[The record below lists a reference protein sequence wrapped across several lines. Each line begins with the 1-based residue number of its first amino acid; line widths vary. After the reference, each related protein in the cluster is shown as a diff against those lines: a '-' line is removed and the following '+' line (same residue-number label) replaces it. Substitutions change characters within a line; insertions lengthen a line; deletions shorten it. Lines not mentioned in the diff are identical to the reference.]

1 MNQNKVFGII
11 GIAGV
16 AVLLLAIVIAIV
28 AFEDGV
34 FSPLSGFYSELGLY
48 TGGYFSASS
57 SLVFNV
63 GMMLFGLTLCASM
76 IFWGIRQNSWSFGTV
91 SFFGILTGVLAAS
104 LALFSLN
111 FSQYHYTITA
121 VFSVAAFLFGASY
134 IAASMIAGRRSI
146 APLLVAFFAA
156 ICSAL
161 FAGYVISGGMTQV
174 FIEDASMVGRLSFM
188 PFAVLGWLSLL
199 LLMALLVLLS
209 LELLQ
214 DRRETA
220 HYKTSAPMARRS
232 SMRDFDF

>member
-11 GIAGV
+11 GIAGA
-16 AVLLLAIVIAIV
+16 AVLLVAIVIAIV
-28 AFEDGV
+28 AFENGA

-48 TGGYFSASS
+48 SGGYFSASS

-63 GMMLFGLTLCASM
+63 GMILFGLALSAGM
-76 IFWGIRQNSWSFGTV
+76 IFWGIRQNSWSFGAV
-91 SFFGILTGVLAAS
+91 SFFGILTGVLAAA

-111 FSQYHYTITA
+111 FSNYHYTITA

-134 IAASMIAGRRSI
+134 IVASMIAGRRSI

-161 FAGYVISGGMTQV
+161 FGGYVITGGMTQV

-199 LLMALLVLLS
+199 LLMALQVLLS

-214 DRRETA
+214 DRQEAR
-220 HYKTSAPMARRS
+220 YSTSAPTTRRS
-232 SMRDFDF
+232 SMRDFNF

>member
-11 GIAGV
+11 GIAG
-16 AVLLLAIVIAIV
+16 AAILLLAIVIAIV
-28 AFEDGV
+28 TFEDGA
-34 FSPLSGFYSELGLY
+34 FSPFSGFYSELGLY
-48 TGGYFSASS
+48 TGSYFSASS
-57 SLVFNV
+57 ALIFNI
-63 GMMLFGLTLCASM
+63 GMILFGLALSGGM
-76 IFWGIRQNSWSFGTV
+76 VFWGIRQNSWSFGAV
-91 SFFGILTGVLAAS
+91 SFFGILTGVMAAA

-111 FSQYHYTITA
+111 FSKYHYTISA
-121 VFSVAAFLFGASY
+121 VFSVAVFLFAASY
-134 IAASMIAGRRSI
+134 IVVSMIAGRRSI

-188 PFAVLGWLSLL
+188 PFAVLGWLSML
-199 LLMALLVLLS
+199 LLMALQVLLS

-214 DRRETA
+214 DREDVRYTP
-220 HYKTSAPMARRS
+220 SAPMTRRS